1 MNQLRVLI
9 VDDEPLL
16 RRHLQVL
23 LAELWP
29 QAHYSEAEDGIAAL
43 ALLQSQAFDV
53 VFSDIQMPGLDGLG
67 LCRALRQLAKPPLLV
82 FCTAY
87 NQHAI
92 SAFELEAVDYLL
104 KPLDEERLQQCAR
117 RIEQRLQQQSSATA
131 SLLHLQQLLS
141 QLPGVLLP
149 SSQPVSAQIPTSQ
162 QATSEQATH
171 QQATPQQ
178 ATRGQPSGNP
188 ASAADSVG
196 AFDKDPPTDSTA
208 PLKWIKASLRDTV
221 HLLDVDEVDFFL
233 AEDKYTTVDCAG
245 AQYLIRTPISQLEQQ
260 LDPQQFWRIHR
271 GTIVRVKSI
280 LKVQRDEFGHMTLQL
295 KQGTTE
301 LAVSRAYQALFRQ
314 H

>member
-16 RRHLQVL
+16 RRHLQAL
-23 LAELWP
+23 LAEVWP
-29 QAHYSEAEDGIAAL
+29 HASYSDAEDGIAAL
-43 ALLQSQAFDV
+43 ALLQAQSFDV

-67 LCRALRQLAKPPLLV
+67 LCKALRQLAKPPLLV

-104 KPLDEERLQQCAR
+104 KPLDEERLHHCVR
-117 RIEQRLQQQSSATA
+117 RIEQRLQQQVSATA

-141 QLPGVLLP
+141 QLPNALL
-149 SSQPVSAQIPTSQ
+149 
-162 QATSEQATH
+162 ATA
-171 QQATPQQ
+171 PQQ
-178 ATRGQPSGNP
+178 AAPAQSNVQHNVQP
-188 ASAADSVG
+188 AHTADSV
-196 AFDKDPPTDSTA
+196 AEKDPAGDSAA

-233 AEDKYTTVDCAG
+233 AEYKYTTVDCAG

-295 KQGTTE
+295 KTSPTE

>member
-16 RRHLQVL
+16 RRHLQAL
-23 LAELWP
+23 LAEVWP
-29 QAHYSEAEDGIAAL
+29 HASYSDAEDGIAAL
-43 ALLQSQAFDV
+43 ALLQAQSFDV

-67 LCRALRQLAKPPLLV
+67 LCKALRQLAKPPLLV

-104 KPLDEERLQQCAR
+104 KPLDEERLHHCVR
-117 RIEQRLQQQSSATA
+117 RIEQRLQQQVSATA

-141 QLPGVLLP
+141 QLP
-149 SSQPVSAQIPTSQ
+149 SAL
-162 QATSEQATH
+162 QATA
-171 QQATPQQ
+171 PQQ
-178 ATRGQPSGNP
+178 AAPAQSNVQHNVQP
-188 ASAADSVG
+188 AHTADSV
-196 AFDKDPPTDSTA
+196 AEKDPAGDSAA

-295 KQGTTE
+295 KTSPTE

>member
-23 LAELWP
+23 LVELWP

-149 SSQPVSAQIPTSQ
+149 SSQLTSTQPVSAQIS
-162 QATSEQATH
+162 
-171 QQATPQQ
+171 TPQQ
-178 ATRGQPSGNP
+178 ATRGQSSGNP

-221 HLLDVDEVDFFL
+221 HLLDVDDVDFFL

>member
-16 RRHLQVL
+16 RRHLQAL
-23 LAELWP
+23 LAEVWP
-29 QAHYSEAEDGIAAL
+29 HASYSDAEDGIAAL
-43 ALLQSQAFDV
+43 ALLQAQSFDV

-67 LCRALRQLAKPPLLV
+67 LCKALRQLAKPPLLV

-104 KPLDEERLQQCAR
+104 KPLDEERLHHCVR
-117 RIEQRLQQQSSATA
+117 RVEQRLQQQVSATA

-141 QLPGVLLP
+141 QLP
-149 SSQPVSAQIPTSQ
+149 SAL
-162 QATSEQATH
+162 QATA
-171 QQATPQQ
+171 PQQ
-178 ATRGQPSGNP
+178 AAPAQSNVQHNVQP
-188 ASAADSVG
+188 AHTADSV
-196 AFDKDPPTDSTA
+196 AEKDPAGDSAA

-295 KQGTTE
+295 KTSPTE

>member
-16 RRHLQVL
+16 RRHLQAL
-23 LAELWP
+23 LAEVWP
-29 QAHYSEAEDGIAAL
+29 HASYSDAEDGIAAL
-43 ALLQSQAFDV
+43 ALLQAQSFDV

-67 LCRALRQLAKPPLLV
+67 LCKALRQLAKPPLLV

-104 KPLDEERLQQCAR
+104 KPLDEERLHHCVR
-117 RIEQRLQQQSSATA
+117 RIEQRLQQQVSATA

-141 QLPGVLLP
+141 QLPNAL
-149 SSQPVSAQIPTSQ
+149 
-162 QATSEQATH
+162 QATA
-171 QQATPQQ
+171 PQQ
-178 ATRGQPSGNP
+178 AAPAQSNVQHNVQP
-188 ASAADSVG
+188 AHTADSV
-196 AFDKDPPTDSTA
+196 AEKDPAGDSAA

-295 KQGTTE
+295 KTSPTE

>member
-16 RRHLQVL
+16 RRHLQAL
-23 LAELWP
+23 LAEVWP
-29 QAHYSEAEDGIAAL
+29 HASYSDAEDGIAAL
-43 ALLQSQAFDV
+43 ALLQAQSFDV

-67 LCRALRQLAKPPLLV
+67 LCKALRQLAKPPLLV

-104 KPLDEERLQQCAR
+104 KPLDEERLHHCVR
-117 RIEQRLQQQSSATA
+117 RIEQRLQQQVSATA

-141 QLPGVLLP
+141 QLP
-149 SSQPVSAQIPTSQ
+149 SAL
-162 QATSEQATH
+162 QATA
-171 QQATPQQ
+171 PQQ
-178 ATRGQPSGNP
+178 AAPGQSNVQP
-188 ASAADSVG
+188 AHTADSV
-196 AFDKDPPTDSTA
+196 AEKDPAGDSAA

-295 KQGTTE
+295 KTSPTE

>member
-16 RRHLQVL
+16 RRHLQAL
-23 LAELWP
+23 LAEVWP
-29 QAHYSEAEDGIAAL
+29 HASYSDAEDGIAAL
-43 ALLQSQAFDV
+43 ALLQAQSFDV

-67 LCRALRQLAKPPLLV
+67 LCKALRQLAKPPLLA

-104 KPLDEERLQQCAR
+104 KPLDEERLHHCVR
-117 RIEQRLQQQSSATA
+117 RIEQRLQQQVSATA

-141 QLPGVLLP
+141 QLP
-149 SSQPVSAQIPTSQ
+149 SAL
-162 QATSEQATH
+162 QATA
-171 QQATPQQ
+171 PQQ
-178 ATRGQPSGNP
+178 AAPGQSNVQHDAQPNVQP
-188 ASAADSVG
+188 AHTADSV
-196 AFDKDPPTDSTA
+196 AEKDPAGDSAA
-208 PLKWIKASLRDTV
+208 PLKWIKASLCDTV

-245 AQYLIRTPISQLEQQ
+245 AQYLIRTPISQLEQH

-295 KQGTTE
+295 KTSPTE